1 MNSEIFSEANQL
13 NAKHISDS
21 IPELEIVFDPT
32 YGWEWQDNHTESD
45 TWFTN
50 PLDALIDFTIA
61 VLAELERE
69 TKQVE
74 NDDE

>member
-1 MNSEIFSEANQL
+1 MNSEILSELNQL
-13 NAKHISDS
+13 IAKHISDS
-21 IPELEIVFDPT
+21 IPELEIVFDPAE
-32 YGWEWQDNHTESD
+32 GWEWQDNHTESEI
-45 TWFTN
+45 WFAS
-50 PLDALIDFTIA
+50 PLDALINFTIA

>member
-1 MNSEIFSEANQL
+1 MNSEILSELNQL
-13 NAKHISDS
+13 IAKHISDS
-21 IPELEIVFDPT
+21 IPELEIVFDPAE
-32 YGWEWQDNHTESD
+32 GWEWQDNHTESEI
-45 TWFTN
+45 WFAS
-50 PLDALIDFTIA
+50 PLDALIHFTIA